1 MAEQNTPYDS
11 DAVGPESL
19 PAPEGLIR
27 PPALS
32 GAPDANLVMFLQ
44 AARDGLDLER
54 LKQVKDLYKEMQ
66 ADAAKRAFL
75 EALAQAKSEFTP
87 IVKTRLV
94 DYQHKDGRGRTSY
107 KYEELADITDVVVPI
122 LSKYG
127 ITHSFKV
134 DQSQPPKIKVS
145 CILAHANGYE
155 DAPRTL
161 EGVEDTSGQK
171 SPNQAIASTITFM
184 ERGTLKQ
191 ALGLAAGR
199 DDDGRGPD
207 PDQGSITADDIAYV
221 EQLIRDTESDLEKF
235 LDKMGAPSIA
245 ELTIPQYKR
254 GVALLNEKK
263 RRAAGAA
270 Q

>member
-1 MAEQNTPYDS
+1 MAADVAAPTSPS
-11 DAVGPESL
+11 
-19 PAPEGLIR
+19 APETVSLN
-27 PPALS
+27 PLAAAVS
-32 GAPDANLVMFLQ
+32 GAPDPNLAMFLQ
-44 AARDGLDLER
+44 AARDGVDVDR

-66 ADAAKRAFL
+66 ADAAKRAYL
-75 EALAQAKSEFTP
+75 NALAQAKSEFTP

-94 DYQHKDGRGRTSY
+94 DYPHKDGRGRTSY

-122 LSKYG
+122 LSKHG

-155 DAPRTL
+155 DEPRTL

-199 DDDGRGPD
+199 DDDG
-207 PDQGSITADDIAYV
+207 QGGDECGKALIDGD
-221 EQLIRDTESDLEKF
+221 QLILVQQLLQETESNVGVF
-235 LDKMGAPSIA
+235 F
-245 ELTIPQYKR
+245 LTIGCEGFSDMTVAQFNR

-263 RRAAGAA
+263 RRAARGTT